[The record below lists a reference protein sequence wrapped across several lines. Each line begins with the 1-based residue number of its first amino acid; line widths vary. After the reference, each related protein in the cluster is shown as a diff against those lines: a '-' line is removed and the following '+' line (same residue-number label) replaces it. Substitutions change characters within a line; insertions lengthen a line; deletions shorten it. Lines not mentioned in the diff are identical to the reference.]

1 VVETLMRVTHT
12 RRLLISLSPPSMRA
26 LLVMLD
32 SLIPN
37 FNVSTYWLDYVAVN
51 RTCPV
56 ENMPRVFGLMPARFG
71 YRLDYLARRPWYAD
85 LSEKI
90 QKALRPSR

>member
-1 VVETLMRVTHT
+1 
-12 RRLLISLSPPSMRA
+12 MRA

-32 SLIPN
+32 ASIPD

-56 ENMPRVFGLMPARFG
+56 DNMPRSFGLMPARFS
-71 YRLDYLARRPWYAD
+71 YRLDYLTHKPWYAD
-85 LSEKI
+85 FSEKI
-90 QKALRPSR
+90 QKTLHISR